1 MFPFHPT
8 KLDRVHAEALASTA
22 PFSLWLAA
30 SFEGPARPAP
40 VDARDARDPKNA
52 QEGGDTAPL
61 LSNKGFSYQGGRG
74 TPRDLSPR

>member
-22 PFSLWLAA
+22 PTAPFSLWLAA

-40 VDARDARDPKNA
+40 VGARDPKNA
-52 QEGGDTAPL
+52 LEVGHPATLPT
-61 LSNKGFSYQGGRG
+61 NKGFSYQGGRG
-74 TPRDLSPR
+74 TPRDLTPR

>member
-8 KLDRVHAEALASTA
+8 ELDRVHAEALASTA

-40 VDARDARDPKNA
+40 VDARDPKNP
-52 QEGGDTAPL
+52 QEGGHTAIL
-61 LSNKGFSYQGGRG
+61 LTDKGFSYKGGRG
-74 TPRDLSPR
+74 TPRDLTPR